1 MAGSASAVA
10 PRRPRLRTLLLVV
23 NVLILILPLGSIAV
37 LRLYENELVRRTEN
51 SLIGQA
57 AILASTYRRALHDAS
72 GDTRSQALDG
82 YGRTIDPRWRPDAS
96 EALRPVPPR
105 LDLTRDELL
114 PPAEDARAT
123 EDRAAPVAMAAGEA
137 LGPVL
142 AEVTRV
148 TLAGLRVVDP
158 GGVVVASSRGEVGQ
172 SLAHRVEV
180 QRALAGE
187 PVSLLRQR
195 VSDQP
200 PPSVT
205 SISRRTR
212 VRVFVA
218 YPILLGER
226 VVGAV
231 VLSRTPI
238 DIQKALYLNR
248 ARLVPAG
255 LVLLGVVL
263 LVTLLVTLSLSRPV
277 KALIR
282 QTQAVGRGE
291 RGAAAPLTRPGT
303 AEVAQLSHAFAHMAR
318 ALEERADYIQA
329 FARSVSHEFKT
340 PLTSLKGSVELVR
353 EHGAEMSPEERA
365 RFLDMM
371 DGDINRLDRLV
382 RRLLEMARAD
392 MATPGDGRAR
402 ARPVLERQI
411 ARARRARADVEVTLE
426 IAPELGEVA
435 MDEETLE
442 TLAANLVDNALQ
454 HGGAPL
460 GRLDVTARAER
471 DAGAAYVVLRVADDG
486 QGVSEAN
493 ADRIF
498 QPFFTTAREAGG
510 SGLGLSIVRA
520 LLDAH
525 GGRLEHLPTEHGATF
540 EAWLPAAD

>member
-1 MAGSASAVA
+1 MAPPDPSAAR
-10 PRRPRLRTLLLVV
+10 RRPRLRTLLLAV

-37 LRLYENELVRRTEN
+37 LRLYENELIRRTEN

-72 GDTRSQALDG
+72 GDAGAQALSG
-82 YGRTIDPRWRPDAS
+82 YGRQIDPRWRPDPS
-96 EALRPVPPR
+96 QELRPVPPR
-105 LDLTRDELL
+105 LDLTRDELF
-114 PPAEDARAT
+114 PPAEDARPTQA
-123 EDRAAPVAMAAGEA
+123 RAAPIAMAAGES

-172 SLAHRVEV
+172 SLDHRAEV
-180 QRALAGE
+180 QRALVGE
-187 PVSLLRQR
+187 PVSMLRQR
-195 VSDQP
+195 VSDEP
-200 PPSVT
+200 PPPMA

-291 RGAAAPLTRPGT
+291 RGAAAPLARPGT
-303 AEVAQLSHAFAHMAR
+303 AEVAQLSQAFAHMAR
-318 ALEERADYIQA
+318 TLEERADYIQA

-353 EHGAEMSPEERA
+353 EHADEMSPEERA
-365 RFLDMM
+365 RFLEMM
-371 DGDINRLDRLV
+371 DGDIDRLDRMV

-392 MATPGDGRAR
+392 MATPGDGRAFV
-402 ARPVLERQI
+402 RPVLERQA
-411 ARARRARADVEVTLE
+411 ARARRARPDVAITLRTD
-426 IAPELGEVA
+426 PDPGEVA
-435 MDEETLE
+435 LDEETLE

-460 GRLDVTARAER
+460 SRLDMTARVEL
-471 DAGAAYVVLRVADDG
+471 GAARDYVVLRVADDG

-493 ADRIF
+493 AERIF

-525 GGRLEHLPTEHGATF
+525 GGHLEHRPTERGAIFEVHLPTT
-540 EAWLPAAD
+540 P